1 MRRNLGTGVF
11 LGLAV
16 CALGLGGCQQEDRE
30 EQNKY
35 KQYGINCLQNGE
47 YEDAVT
53 AFDNALGQGGG
64 RVSEAEIDICCYKAE
79 AQYLGGDL
87 EGAEETYNSLLA
99 YDEIPEVYYLRGSL
113 YSGQGKWE
121 EAKQD
126 FEAAAN
132 LEDQDIALYIGIYEA
147 FAAHDL
153 KEEGKEYLNKTLEM
167 EGDSPEEIM
176 QKGRAYFLLGDTQN
190 AISLLAEAIEQENVE
205 ANYYMAEVYADLGDT
220 ASADTYFNA
229 YLESGTADS
238 SELYIMGKRHM
249 NNEDYAHAISYFQAA
264 LEMEKVPNQQIL
276 MKECAIAYERKGDF
290 AEARNMLQEYLE
302 LYPSDEEAQR
312 EMKFLE
318 SR

>member
-1 MRRNLGTGVF
+1 
-11 LGLAV
+11 
-16 CALGLGGCQQEDRE
+16 
-30 EQNKY
+30 
-35 KQYGINCLQNGE
+35 
-47 YEDAVT
+47 
-53 AFDNALGQGGG
+53 
-64 RVSEAEIDICCYKAE
+64 
-79 AQYLGGDL
+79 
-87 EGAEETYNSLLA
+87 
-99 YDEIPEVYYLRGSL
+99 
-113 YSGQGKWE
+113 
-121 EAKQD
+121 
-126 FEAAAN
+126 
-132 LEDQDIALYIGIYEA
+132 
-147 FAAHDL
+147 
-153 KEEGKEYLNKTLEM
+153 
-167 EGDSPEEIM
+167 M

-190 AISLLAEAIEQENVE
+190 AISLLSEAIEKENVE